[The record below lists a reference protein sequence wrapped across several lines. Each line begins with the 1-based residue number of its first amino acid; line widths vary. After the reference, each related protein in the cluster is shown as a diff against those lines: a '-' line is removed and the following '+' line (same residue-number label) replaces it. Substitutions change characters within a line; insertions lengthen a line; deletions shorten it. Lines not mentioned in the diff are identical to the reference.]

1 MSNIIETT
9 EDGWGC
15 VPQLKDVVTE
25 LKFINDYIYEINNCV
40 RVTPLHLMVQD
51 LRDNLH
57 EALSILED
65 IDCTQE
71 FVTDL
76 EMDPMFEE

>member
-1 MSNIIETT
+1 MVIKTPH
-9 EDGWGC
+9 DGWDC
-15 VPQLKDVVTE
+15 VPE
-25 LKFINDYIYEINNCV
+25 LKEAVDVLSYNDKLIYEVNNCV
-40 RVTPLHLMVQD
+40 RVTPLHLIVQD

-65 IDCTQE
+65 IDCTKE

>member
-1 MSNIIETT
+1 MPIKTPH
-9 EDGWGC
+9 DGWDC
-15 VPQLKDVVTE
+15 VPALQEVVDV
-25 LKFINDYIYEINNCV
+25 LSYNKNLIYEVKNCV
-40 RVTPLHLMVQD
+40 RVTPLHSLVQN
-51 LRDNLH
+51 LRDNLQ

>member
-25 LKFINDYIYEINNCV
+25 LEFINDYIYEIDNCV
-40 RVTPLHLMVQD
+40 RDSDLTSMVEDLNETMDNVKYHLSKIKV
-51 LRDNLH
+51 NS
-57 EALSILED
+57 EYKTI
-65 IDCTQE
+65 
-71 FVTDL
+71 
-76 EMDPMFEE
+76 